1 MKIDLAVEIFVMSG
15 FKAENVPVSSLQ
27 FSLQAR
33 QGHLLRDVG
42 GVGGIGLGSE
52 ESWCFVALQA
62 TWILGSA
69 VEA

>member
-27 FSLQAR
+27 FSLRAR

-52 ESWCFVALQA
+52 ESWCLGHQLWKWGKAL
-62 TWILGSA
+62 TDR
-69 VEA
+69 